1 MSVGSLEAETHSQN
15 PKVSMVARKTLFL
28 QEETLSRTGL
38 TGRNNPAESQ
48 LGKGEE
54 GEGDRA
60 ERIRERERNT
70 TQ

>member
-1 MSVGSLEAETHSQN
+1 M
-15 PKVSMVARKTLFL
+15 
-28 QEETLSRTGL
+28 SRTGL